1 MQVHWEYC
9 GGYAVCTWVRM
20 QWKRTGTCPLNPT
33 TILNQ
38 EAAKLCLSATP
49 FLPAIVK
56 RHLVQHTE
64 IIEMHTS
71 FTLHAG
77 CFAGYMQGISQGTY
91 RVFRRVRTGYAQGK
105 M

>member
-1 MQVHWEYC
+1 MYM
-9 GGYAVCTWVRM
+9 GTNAVEANWY
-20 QWKRTGTCPLNPT
+20 LFNPT

-77 CFAGYMQGISQGTY
+77 YFAGYVQGTRRVKCKIVFTRLQGIW
-91 RVFRRVRTGYAQGK
+91 VAQ
-105 M
+105 

>member
-1 MQVHWEYC
+1 MY
-9 GGYAVCTWVRM
+9 M
-20 QWKRTGTCPLNPT
+20 GTNTVEANWYLFNPT

-56 RHLVQHTE
+56 RHLVQHAE

-91 RVFRRVRTGYAQGK
+91 RIRTGYAQGK